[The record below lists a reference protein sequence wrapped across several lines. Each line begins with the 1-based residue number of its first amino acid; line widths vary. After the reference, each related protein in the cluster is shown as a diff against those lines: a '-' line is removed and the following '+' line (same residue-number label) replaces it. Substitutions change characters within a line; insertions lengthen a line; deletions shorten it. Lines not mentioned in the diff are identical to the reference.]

1 MAEHIYFC
9 SRGASDDWFLVW
21 STHLIRFVNCRLL
34 WTSESFSRRFATISI
49 RDEFFSSF
57 DFFPPNDWGHLL
69 QGDRTHRCCDGASN
83 GILVLEGKS
92 NVILQIVSSFWM
104 HTFRRLNCHVP
115 QSIIWLSCCHFAPIM
130 LWGLKHFLRVLSSC
144 KWPAKE
150 FGNFF
155 YSVSF
160 KSYLNCM
167 NDAVSIRESKFCSP
181 NYCFLSHCRLMQ
193 QICRTKLEIIQAI
206 AGNYL
211 PHR

>member
-1 MAEHIYFC
+1 MLW
-9 SRGASDDWFLVW
+9 ASETFFLC
-21 STHLIRFVNCRLL
+21 I
-34 WTSESFSRRFATISI
+34 AKISN

-57 DFFPPNDWGHLL
+57 DFFPPIDWGHLL

-144 KWPAKE
+144 KWPEKE
-150 FGNFF
+150 FGNIFF
-155 YSVSF
+155 TLLVSNRIWIAWMMLSPSEKVNSVVQIIVF
-160 KSYLNCM
+160 YLIVGWCN
-167 NDAVSIRESKFCSP
+167 KFAGP
-181 NYCFLSHCRLMQ
+181 NWKLSRLS
-193 QICRTKLEIIQAI
+193 LEIIFPTDSW
-206 AGNYL
+206 L
-211 PHR
+211 V